1 MWVHGRSVMKI
12 RRVII
17 ADSSQNLLEGI
28 RGLLET
34 VFDSV
39 VMVADVRSLID
50 TAGKIGADMAVVDLT
65 FGDGHC
71 ADAVER
77 IKSLLPDLKVL
88 VLSLNDEEAALTRA
102 IEAGADG
109 FVLKRLAADDLIPAV
124 ELLLGGGSFASKIR
138 KS

>member
-1 MWVHGRSVMKI
+1 MKR

-17 ADSSQNLLEGI
+17 ADSSHNLLEGI

-39 VMVADVRSLID
+39 VMVADVRSLLD
-50 TAGKIGADMAVVDLT
+50 TVDSIGADMAVVDLT
-65 FGDGHC
+65 FGNGRC
-71 ADAVER
+71 AEAVR
-77 IKSLLPDLKVL
+77 KVKARLPDLKVL
-88 VLSLNDEEAALTRA
+88 VMSVHDEEEALKRA

-124 ELLLGGGSFASKIR
+124 ELLLGGGSFASKPD
-138 KS
+138 KG